1 MKDILIRSASGAVF
15 IALLVGSTLISNL
28 AIGGVLA
35 VAAFI
40 GIQEVLNMVN
50 GGSLQCSRSATMT
63 SAALLFCGFAISLT
77 ANDSRYILPALSMA
91 FIAPF
96 ILELIQ
102 SEKPNFIASMVSAA
116 IPLYVGLPLILLV
129 EAANMDDYFQPY
141 ILLGIFVLMWSYDTF
156 AYLSGRW
163 LGRNKLLERVS
174 PKKTLEG
181 VAGGAIMAMTTAWV
195 YSQFNDDLSFYH
207 WLVLSLIVVVFGTLG
222 DLTESVLKRNFSTKD
237 SGNIMPGHG
246 GILDRFDALLF
257 VGPAAYTYLL
267 FVVN

>member
-15 IALLVGSTLISNL
+15 IALLVGSTLLSNL

-40 GIQEVLNMVN
+40 GIQEVLNMVE
-50 GGSLQCSRSATMT
+50 GSQLKCSRSATMA

-77 ANDSRYILPALSMA
+77 ANDSRYLLPALAVA
-91 FIAPF
+91 FILPF
-96 ILELIQ
+96 ILDLILN
-102 SEKPNFIASMVSAA
+102 EKPNFIGSIISAA

-129 EAANMDDYFQPY
+129 QAANFGDYFQPY
-141 ILLGIFVLMWSYDTF
+141 ILLGIFVLTWSYDTF
-156 AYLSGRW
+156 AYLTGRF

-195 YSQFNDDLSFYH
+195 YAQFNDDLSFYH
-207 WLVLSLIVVVFGTLG
+207 WLVLSLIAVVFGTLG

-246 GILDRFDALLF
+246 GMLDRFDALLF
-257 VGPAAYTYLL
+257 IGPAAYTYLL
-267 FVVN
+267 FVLN